1 MRLLKR
7 DQQPV
12 IFRERVPLREPDGT
26 SYEGWSPDF
35 VMLKGN
41 VQPAGGKLMAEQ
53 YGERLGYMLV
63 MYTERSATALELLKA
78 FNGEHKGYGAW
89 VYAPETAEEPD
100 YKVVAVKG
108 WRHIIIELERV
119 KS

>member
-7 DQQPV
+7 DQQPI
-12 IFRERVPLREPDGT
+12 IFRERIPLKDHDGT
-26 SYEGWSPDF
+26 TYEGWSPEGF
-35 VMLKGN
+35 TIQGN
-41 VQPAGGKLMAEQ
+41 VQPAGGKVMAEQ
-53 YGERLGYMLV
+53 YGECLGYVLV
-63 MYTERSATALELLKA
+63 MYTERSAKAIELLKA
-78 FNGEHKGYGAW
+78 FNGERKGYGAW

-119 KS
+119 RS